1 MDDEESVLRCILVP
15 SHALVVLQ
23 EIIFVFVVDQNGKLS
38 DAGGR
43 TEYIEDDTG
52 EIYTPLDN
60 ETEEDSFFDS
70 FSTDDTGSEFDIPDG
85 SQQPDETAPGS
96 TGSSER
102 RDTAPST
109 DDIF

>member
-1 MDDEESVLRCILVP
+1 MAAVLEGTPDSPIPAP
-15 SHALVVLQ
+15 SNVSLQ
-23 EIIFVFVVDQNGKLS
+23 KVDQNGKLS

-85 SQQPDETAPGS
+85 SQQPDDTAPGS